1 MKKRY
6 KAIFVIM
13 FFMLGFIPFHRVEA
27 ASTYTVEM
35 VSNQTGNK
43 VVGSYNSY
51 SVALNAMNAQNS
63 TSSSVA
69 TIYRD
74 GVPVDSKYAIFKFK
88 PGSTYALYS
97 SATTGSS
104 FTSVHGSY
112 GTDAA
117 LLGYSDNGRVK
128 IMISGY
134 VGWTNISNGVVTP
147 ISLMGVSGNSIYVPG
162 KGNKIRTEPSTSAKE
177 IGKVST
183 PTTFVYTETREN
195 GGYTWFKITYNGQ
208 TAWIAKGDSMTVIS
222 SGDVELG
229 TYYKNYG
236 PTGNLIH
243 HFTYYNGSG
252 YGDNFSNLGTAPS
265 YLTPD
270 VKYYSFDG
278 NYFYSS
284 LIDMLDDYRSFW
296 YEGSVSVGSYN
307 KSVNKDNP
315 FYAYYMYLTSHSV
328 TGYTAE
334 DFDSIIS
341 NKGYNASTSKMYGT
355 GKYFKEAEALYGQNA
370 LMMFG
375 TAMNESATGTSQIAM
390 DKNNLFG
397 YGAADSC
404 AYDCAY
410 SYNTVRDSILD
421 YAKKTGTSY
430 SLVTG
435 KFYYGSHYGNKASG
449 RNIMYATDP
458 YWGEKQAGN
467 SFINDG
473 KYGGKDFNSST
484 IGVAKK
490 GRVWVQVFKRPEQSD
505 SAYLYTMKNPNS
517 YENAYDM
524 SVNIIDKVSGNGQ
537 DFYKIY
543 TDLPGTDNNVYGYV
557 RVSDFN
563 VSNNQPVITAS
574 DKTINEGDEFNP
586 LEGVSASD
594 VENGNLTSRITYE
607 SDVKPEKEGT
617 YHVTYTV
624 VDNSNF
630 HASKTIT
637 VKVISAELPIITA
650 EDKEVKQFE
659 EFDYMDGVSAKA
671 YDGTDLTD
679 DITYEETVNTD
690 IADTY
695 EVTYKV
701 KDAKGKEASKTINV
715 TVIPNEKPVIN
726 ASDKEIYLN
735 SDFDPLEG
743 VTASDAEDGPIEK
756 IEYKGEVKT
765 DTVGDYKV
773 TYIVIDKNGQKTEK
787 TITVKVI
794 VNQLPVINAYDK
806 TIYLNS
812 DFDPLDG
819 VTAYDPEDGTI
830 TKINVDLNEVK
841 TNELGQYKVTYSVT
855 DSYEQTVT
863 KTITVTVSEK
873 VLEEKE
879 GLFYIDYLSNIN
891 GKLELK
897 GYNTIKGIDNDL
909 NQKIEYKITL
919 KNVDNGKTYEQYAT
933 RITDDK
939 DIPFDVYSSDGKNY
953 KYSWFTFD
961 FDLSGLPAGNYTAS
975 IMSIGED
982 YYSENVINNKTN
994 STQITSFNNNKYVSI
1009 RNNYNYDDSPIE
1021 FIIRDEKL
1029 ADKTVGSYYNQFD
1042 NYIDFNF
1049 TNDNKLH
1056 LRGMS
1061 YSYGMNLSSSTNVT
1075 RKIIFE
1081 NQETYETYI
1090 KDLGSVTNGD
1100 YSAPL
1105 PVSDGLDKTRAW
1117 YDNNLDISDIPK
1129 GNYTIYITTSANV
1142 TDISEFTEKLGRT
1155 LDDVKATINGKKY
1168 SFNINFSKNS
1178 RIEMKVE

>member
-1 MKKRY
+1 MKKGY
-6 KAIFVIM
+6 KTIFVIM
-13 FFMLGFIPFHRVEA
+13 FFILGFIPFYKVEA

-35 VSNQTGNK
+35 VANQTGNK
-43 VVGSYNSY
+43 VVGTYNSY
-51 SVALNAMNAQNS
+51 SAALNAMNAQNS

-97 SATTGSS
+97 SATAGSS

-524 SVNIIDKVSGNGQ
+524 SVNIIDKVNGNGQ

-586 LEGVSASD
+586 LEGVSAND

-765 DTVGDYKV
+765 DEVGDYKV
-773 TYIVIDKNGQKTEK
+773 TYIVTDKNGQKTEK

-806 TIYLNS
+806 TVYLNS

-873 VLEEKE
+873 VLEKK
-879 GLFYIDYLSNIN
+879 N
-891 GKLELK
+891 GWFH
-897 GYNTIKGIDNDL
+897 
-909 NQKIEYKITL
+909 IEDISFKDDTL
-919 KNVDNGKTYEQYAT
+919 KISGFEIITGISNSKDDNIQYELIIKNQN
-933 RITDDK
+933 TDEQFIYDF
-939 DIPFDVYSSDGKNY
+939 DRWLQDVPFVPNDGSSNDYSG
-953 KYSWFTFD
+953 SWFTGNI
-961 FDLSGLPAGNYTAS
+961 DLSKLGDGDYTMYVRAS
-975 IMSIGED
+975 GED
-982 YYSENVINNKTN
+982 YYSENVVSNAEYSNNIERKHEGTSGTGYMIRENKTLPN
-994 STQITSFNNNKYVSI
+994 VDLELFVRSDGLI
-1009 RNNYNYDDSPIE
+1009 
-1021 FIIRDEKL
+1021 
-1029 ADKTVGSYYNQFD
+1029 
-1042 NYIDFNF
+1042 
-1049 TNDNKLH
+1049 
-1056 LRGMS
+1056 
-1061 YSYGMNLSSSTNVT
+1061 SYGTTPVWSGIYSDLFSYDLDGSTLNLVGTSYALKTNYKSSDNVE
-1075 RKIIFE
+1075 REVIFE
-1081 NQETYETYI
+1081 NKKTNKIVYREEI
-1090 KDLGSVTNGD
+1090 GSITDGPYNVTSTTGND
-1100 YSAPL
+1100 M
-1105 PVSDGLDKTRAW
+1105 TRAW
-1117 YDNNLDISDIPK
+1117 FNSGIDISSLNK
-1129 GNYTIYITTSANV
+1129 GTYIIYIRTKVGNVDDYSELTDSAYSDLSD
-1142 TDISEFTEKLGRT
+1142 TSEF
-1155 LDDVKATINGKKY
+1155 DSKKV
-1168 SFNINFSKNS
+1168 SLKRNNDQ
-1178 RIEMKVE
+1178 RIRLELVIE